1 MAPTG
6 VLAQQYAH
14 KSGPLLERAGITWA
28 LLTGATSASERE
40 DMLHRLASGELQVLF
55 GTHAVLSDDVVFREL
70 SLVIIDEQHRFG
82 VNQRNALR
90 AKGPGADLLVMTATP
105 IPRTLALSVYGDLD
119 VSIIRKRP
127 VAGAGVATHVLT
139 EANRDVAYG
148 AVREALAAGRRA
160 YVICPMVEPTD
171 HAEDLE
177 DVPGIAGE
185 DDQQHVRLH
194 NVVEETERLKTVFRD
209 ARIDMLHGRMPAQEK
224 DRAIARFRAGE
235 TDVLVSTTVVEVGV
249 DVPDATVM
257 IIEDGERFGLATL
270 HQLRGRVGRGDH
282 AGLCYVMTHAGAGG
296 RRSPAQDRL
305 EALERTDDGF
315 SLAEMDLRL
324 RHEGEILGL
333 RQHGGVS
340 LRFVDLDADVELIE
354 DAHED
359 AQELLRYAS
368 TLQSVATLPMR
379 QEVVKRYGDVFK
391 EVSGG

>member
-1 MAPTG
+1 MCP
-6 VLAQQYAH
+6 
-14 KSGPLLERAGITWA
+14 A
-28 LLTGATSASERE
+28 LVARTTNS
-40 DMLHRLASGELQVLF
+40 
-55 GTHAVLSDDVVFREL
+55 
-70 SLVIIDEQHRFG
+70 
-82 VNQRNALR
+82 
-90 AKGPGADLLVMTATP
+90 TP
-105 IPRTLALSVYGDLD
+105 
-119 VSIIRKRP
+119 
-127 VAGAGVATHVLT
+127 
-139 EANRDVAYG
+139 
-148 AVREALAAGRRA
+148 
-160 YVICPMVEPTD
+160 
-171 HAEDLE
+171 
-177 DVPGIAGE
+177 
-185 DDQQHVRLH
+185 RLH

-224 DRAIARFRAGE
+224 DRAIARFRVGE

-270 HQLRGRVGRGDH
+270 HQLRGRVGRGGH